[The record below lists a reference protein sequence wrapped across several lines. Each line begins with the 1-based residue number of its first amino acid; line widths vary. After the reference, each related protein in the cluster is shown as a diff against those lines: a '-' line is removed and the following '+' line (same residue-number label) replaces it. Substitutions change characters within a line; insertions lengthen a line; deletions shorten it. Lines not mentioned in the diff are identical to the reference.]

1 MNNEGIFSLT
11 LASITFLLAVIW
23 GGPFLELLRR
33 FRIVKQVSGLQ
44 PESHDPKS
52 GTPTMGGLMIV
63 VPVLVITALLNIVNL
78 VRPVTGRSILLPL
91 GVMVAFTALGLLD
104 DWEGMRGIRRGTGLR
119 ARIKFLY
126 QLLIACGAAWIL
138 YDTFNVHSLA
148 IPGFPRKIDIGW
160 LYLPIAVFIITATS
174 NAVNLTDGLDGLA
187 GMVLV
192 TAFIIFGFV
201 GLLQDQVY
209 LVRFCFTL
217 VGALFAFLWYNFH
230 PAELFMGD
238 TGSLPLGA
246 VLAVVALM
254 TGQWLLLPL
263 VAVVPL
269 METVSVMVQV
279 GYFKWSGGERI
290 FRMAPIHHHFEL
302 SGWSETQVVQR
313 FWLISIIAGLIA
325 IAFALL

>member
-1 MNNEGIFSLT
+1 M
-11 LASITFLLAVIW
+11 
-23 GGPFLELLRR
+23 
-33 FRIVKQVSGLQ
+33 
-44 PESHDPKS
+44 
-52 GTPTMGGLMIV
+52 
-63 VPVLVITALLNIVNL
+63 
-78 VRPVTGRSILLPL
+78 
-91 GVMVAFTALGLLD
+91 
-104 DWEGMRGIRRGTGLR
+104 
-119 ARIKFLY
+119 
-126 QLLIACGAAWIL
+126 
-138 YDTFNVHSLA
+138 HSLA
-148 IPGFPRKIDIGW
+148 IPGFPRKIDIGL

-192 TAFIIFGFV
+192 TAFVIFGFV
-201 GLLQDQVY
+201 ALLQGQVY

-263 VAVVPL
+263 VAIIPL

-279 GYFKWSGGERI
+279 GYFKWSGGQRI
-290 FRMAPIHHHFEL
+290 FLMAPIHHHFEL

-313 FWLISIIAGLIA
+313 FWLISIVGGLIS